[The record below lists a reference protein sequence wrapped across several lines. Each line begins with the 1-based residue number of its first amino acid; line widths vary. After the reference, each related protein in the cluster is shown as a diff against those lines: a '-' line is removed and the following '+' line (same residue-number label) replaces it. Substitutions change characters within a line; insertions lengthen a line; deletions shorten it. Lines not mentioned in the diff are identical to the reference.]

1 MIKNFTENDIIQY
14 LYNELNEDYIIVVK
28 NKMEKSEKLRSEFF
42 AFDKIKNLI
51 DNFVLEVPPKI
62 TNRLIELSR
71 NGAIKGRS
79 H

>member
-28 NKMEKSEKLRSEFF
+28 NKMEKSERLRSEFF

-51 DNFVLEVPPKI
+51 DGFVLEVPPKV

-71 NGAIKGRS
+71 NGATKG
-79 H
+79 

>member
-42 AFDKIKNLI
+42 AFDEIKNLI
-51 DNFVLEVPPKI
+51 DGFVLEVPPKI